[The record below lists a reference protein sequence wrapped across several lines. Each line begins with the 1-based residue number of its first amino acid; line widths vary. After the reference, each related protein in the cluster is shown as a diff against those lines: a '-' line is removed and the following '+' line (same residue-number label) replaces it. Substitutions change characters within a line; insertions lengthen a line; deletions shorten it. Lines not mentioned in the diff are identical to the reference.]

1 MRGCGLAVAVTLVL
15 LVGCLHTPQY
25 GKEFSPDWVYHT
37 EHGKEFEARKDR
49 VRNTTLFGR
58 EGKARGKLET
68 DSSGDTKLNL
78 GKDTG
83 ISADVNLHGGDP
95 DVRVKYRIKW

>member
-1 MRGCGLAVAVTLVL
+1 MRSPGLGIALSLVL

-25 GKEFSPDWVYHT
+25 GKEFSPDWVRHK
-37 EHGKEFEARKDR
+37 EHEKELELRTNR
-49 VRNTTLFGR
+49 VKNTTLFGR

-68 DSSGDTKLNL
+68 DASGDTKLNL

-83 ISADVNLHGGDP
+83 ISADVNMRGGGP